1 MTQMLGLSNKDI
13 KAAIVTAIKSREIGG
28 GGGGVVVG
36 GRTGRGEGNFRIEM
50 QDLTEKTR

>member
-36 GRTGRGEGNFRIEM
+36 GGQGGGKEILE
-50 QDLTEKTR
+50 